1 MRMAILG
8 AGHIAAKMARTLK
21 ALSAREDSELK
32 EICYAVASRDI
43 AKATAF
49 ADEHGFEKAYGSYE
63 DMLSDPSVELVYVAT
78 PHSLHHCH
86 VRMCLEAGKN
96 VLCEK
101 PFMTT
106 EAEAQDVISLAR
118 QKGLLVA
125 EAAWPRYTPFS
136 FEIKRMLDDGII
148 GKPQSM
154 YGSLGYPIKDVERII
169 RPELGGGALLDM
181 GVYGIHFALMNFG
194 SDIEKVQSA
203 AVMSDT
209 GVDLQNAVTLIYRD
223 GKMAQLHSTAMACN
237 ERRGIINGEKA
248 SMIIDNISNPL
259 KVEIYSGKHQL
270 IAEYHAEEQITGFEY
285 QVLACIR
292 AIREG
297 RCETRELPHDQML
310 SVMRMMDSLRKEWG
324 VRFPADI

>member
-1 MRMAILG
+1 MAILG

-21 ALSAREDSELK
+21 ALSSRAEDELR

-43 AKATAF
+43 VKAKAF
-49 ADEHGFEKAYGSYE
+49 ASEHGFTKAYGSYE
-63 DMLSDPSVELVYVAT
+63 QMLSDPAVELVYVAT
-78 PHSLHHCH
+78 PHSLHHSH

-106 EAEAQDVISLAR
+106 AGEAEDVIELAR
-118 QKGLLVA
+118 EKGLLVA

-136 FEIKRMLDDGII
+136 LQIKKMLDDGII

-154 YGSLGYPIKDVERII
+154 MASLGYPIKDVERII

-181 GVYGIHFALMNFG
+181 GVYGIHFAFMNFG
-194 SDIEKVQSA
+194 QDISRVSSD

-209 GVDLQNAVTLIYRD
+209 GVDLQNAVTLVYND

-259 KVEIYSGKHQL
+259 KAEVYSGRHEL
-270 IAEYHAEEQITGFEY
+270 IAEYRAEEQITGFEY
-285 QVLACIR
+285 QVLSCIR
-292 AIREG
+292 AIRQG
-297 RCETRELPHDQML
+297 KCEPDELPHDEIL
-310 SVMRMMDSLRKEWG
+310 SVMRMMDSLRKQWG
-324 VRFPADI
+324 VRFPSDI